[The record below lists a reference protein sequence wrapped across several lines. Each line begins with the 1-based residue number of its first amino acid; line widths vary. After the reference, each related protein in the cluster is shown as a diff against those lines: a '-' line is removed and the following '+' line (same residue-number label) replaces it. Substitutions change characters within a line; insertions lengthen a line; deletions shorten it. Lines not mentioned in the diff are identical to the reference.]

1 MITDGLQENP
11 RDEPDVSPTFFPVSR
26 FTCCCMNTNQ
36 FVFDQDTVS
45 PSSTQQPIIWH
56 GLVEKQQWCG
66 TANFPVTGMVH
77 ILKHI
82 LINYFHGNEVCI
94 SLPSHAIDLPLEHVL
109 SLKIKH
115 IHRWS
120 LFCLQLIFLTWLN
133 TASMSIFF
141 YPGQSLYKFS
151 AQSTGAFSWFGLW
164 SRPWPCS
171 HRNDSFGKYILNK
184 LCLNFSE
191 K

>member
-1 MITDGLQENP
+1 MGTALRI
-11 RDEPDVSPTFFPVSR
+11 PDDYWWPAGESKRWTRCLTYIFFPVSR

-36 FVFDQDTVS
+36 LVFEQDTVS
-45 PSSTQQPIIWH
+45 PSSTQQHSIWH

-82 LINYFHGNEVCI
+82 LIYYFHGNEVCL

-120 LFCLQLIFLTWLN
+120 LFCLQLNMTQHCQYVHFFL
-133 TASMSIFF
+133 
-141 YPGQSLYKFS
+141 P
-151 AQSTGAFSWFGLW
+151 
-164 SRPWPCS
+164 RP
-171 HRNDSFGKYILNK
+171 ITV
-184 LCLNFSE
+184 
-191 K
+191 